1 MNIKRAKEEIKN
13 TIQAYLLKDEYG
25 EYEIPVNAQRPVFL
39 IGAPGIGKTQIME
52 QIARECKVGL
62 VSYTITHHTR
72 QSAIG
77 LPFIS
82 QKEFDGQKK
91 AVTEYTMSE
100 IVAAVYEKIQETG
113 VREGILFI
121 DEINCVSETLAPAML
136 QFLQCK
142 TFGSHQIPKGW
153 LIVAAGNP
161 PEYNKSVREFDVVT
175 MDRVKKILVEPD
187 LEAWK
192 EYAYQAGVHGA
203 VLSYL
208 NMHPENF
215 YSMESTVDG
224 RVFATP
230 RGWED
235 LSRMLQVYERLD
247 KSFDR
252 EVVIQYIQHPRIAR
266 DFANYLELYYKYR
279 TDYQIDRVL
288 DGQIDDILVKKAA
301 HASFDERLSV
311 TGLLLSKLNLAFDET
326 VEQEKGLEILFE
338 LLKGAKS
345 VLTGPSA
352 DQPMIYLEDMESSF
366 EMDYEM
372 KKKAG
377 FFNREE
383 DYRYRKAGE
392 TLEKWMRLIRTEEN
406 GDGVQVFEKLK
417 ALFQEKQEEYHNSFE
432 QTASRLEHAFDF
444 MEAVFP
450 GGQELVVFIS
460 ELNRSENGVYFL
472 GEYSCERYFR
482 YNKELLFRENTK
494 DILHRIQELGE

>member
-1 MNIKRAKEEIKN
+1 
-13 TIQAYLLKDEYG
+13 
-25 EYEIPVNAQRPVFL
+25 
-39 IGAPGIGKTQIME
+39 
-52 QIARECKVGL
+52 
-62 VSYTITHHTR
+62 
-72 QSAIG
+72 
-77 LPFIS
+77 
-82 QKEFDGQKK
+82 
-91 AVTEYTMSE
+91 
-100 IVAAVYEKIQETG
+100 
-113 VREGILFI
+113 
-121 DEINCVSETLAPAML
+121 ML

-301 HASFDERLSV
+301 HASFDEKLSV

-345 VLTGPSA
+345 ALTGPSA
-352 DQPMIYLEDMESSF
+352 DQPMIYLEDMGKSF
-366 EMDYEM
+366 EMDYAM

-377 FFNREE
+377 FFTREE

-392 TLEKWMRLIRTEEN
+392 TLEKWLGLIRSEDN
-406 GDGVQVFEKLK
+406 GDGVQVFERLK
-417 ALFQEKQEEYHNSFE
+417 ALFQEKQDEYHNSFE
-432 QTASRLEHAFDF
+432 QTSLKLEYAFDF

-460 ELNRSENGVYFL
+460 ELNRSENGVRFL
-472 GEYSCERYFR
+472 REYSCERYFR
-482 YNKELLFRENTK
+482 YNKELLFRENTN

>member
-345 VLTGPSA
+345 ALTGPSA

-366 EMDYEM
+366 EMDYGM

-377 FFNREE
+377 FFTREE

-392 TLEKWMRLIRTEEN
+392 TLEKWLGLIRSEDN
-406 GDGVQVFEKLK
+406 GDGVQVFERLK
-417 ALFQEKQEEYHNSFE
+417 ALFQEKQDEYHNSFE
-432 QTASRLEHAFDF
+432 QTASKLEHAFDF

-460 ELNRSENGVYFL
+460 ELNRSENGVHFL

-482 YNKELLFRENTK
+482 YNKELLFRENTN
-494 DILHRIQELGE
+494 DILHRIRELGE

>member
-1 MNIKRAKEEIKN
+1 MNIREAKNQIKQS
-13 TIQAYLLKDEYG
+13 IDIYLAKDNLGNYK
-25 EYEIPVNAQRPVFL
+25 IPIEKQRPIFL
-39 IGAPGIGKTQIME
+39 LGAPGIGKTAIME
-52 QIARECKVGL
+52 QIADELGIAI
-62 VSYTITHHTR
+62 VSYSMTHHTR
-72 QSAIG
+72 QSALG
-77 LPFIS
+77 LPFIV
-82 QKEFDGQKK
+82 KKNYDG
-91 AVTEYTMSE
+91 VEYSVSEYTMSE
-100 IVAAVYEKIQETG
+100 IIASVYETRESTG
-113 VREGILFI
+113 KLEGILFL
-121 DEINCVSETLAPAML
+121 DEINCVSETLAPSML

-175 MDRVKKILVEPD
+175 MVRVKKILVEPD

-345 VLTGPSA
+345 ALTGPSA
-352 DQPMIYLEDMESSF
+352 DQPMIYLEDMGKSF
-366 EMDYEM
+366 EMDYAM

-377 FFNREE
+377 FFTREE

-392 TLEKWMRLIRTEEN
+392 TLEKWLGLIRSEDN
-406 GDGVQVFEKLK
+406 GDGVQVFERLK
-417 ALFQEKQEEYHNSFE
+417 ALFQEKQDEYHNSFE
-432 QTASRLEHAFDF
+432 QTSLKLEYAFDF

-460 ELNRSENGVYFL
+460 ELNRSENGVRFL
-472 GEYSCERYFR
+472 REYSCERYFR